1 MEIPTKVDF
10 SHDSIKGDVK
20 SEKIKTNV
28 SSSDLAK
35 KLKELKK

>member
-1 MEIPTKVDF
+1 MEIPTNVDF
-10 SHDSIKGDVK
+10 SHDNIKGDVN
-20 SEKIKTNV
+20 SEKIKTKV